1 MDLYSAIYVC
11 VRPTVIGL
19 TMAEK
24 PKLFKKF
31 RYTGQEEGTQVRSR
45 VNALSTSSKVVFTA
59 LELTFG
65 MKCFQF

>member
-1 MDLYSAIYVC
+1 MDLYSVIYGC

-24 PKLFKKF
+24 PKLCKKF
-31 RYTGQEEGTQVRSR
+31 RYTSQEDTQIKSR
-45 VNALSTSSKVVFTA
+45 VTARNTSSKVVFID

-65 MKCFQF
+65 MKCFQL